1 MVIKQERRQE
11 ARKGAHVELPSAQ
24 EVEHK
29 ERAESPKKAPVKTST
44 VETESTEGLE
54 NVVIKRPSTST
65 SESPTTTKKEAS
77 DEVMLKHSAAHD
89 LPVLAL
95 RFTVMPSGILAFLSE
110 AAPRDGQAAIH
121 CYEDNAAGVSNLCT
135 YAITCYHTHIRGGN
149 VIFGILGIS
158 IGSLERLA
166 VSCSGCRLITL
177 LNLETGH
184 SSTAFNLG
192 MVSPTAMCLGEAGQM
207 FVAGLRN
214 IIQLSCSTEMFQLL
228 QVIPK
233 PQRAWTMTYVP
244 EHRLIAFGCRSKEIH
259 AISVD
264 TKEALWKCNSG
275 EANSLVYPAELGAL
289 LAGDSATNNIQVFNA
304 ADGTCIWKFRSP
316 GLKVT
321 RMGNLCVSKGQL
333 MLHCTESDTE
343 KVVSWQLG
351 WSRSFPVDPGVTRL
365 LFQTDWRLRVKLFH
379 FVCQCSKDIKWQR
392 LTKGLI
398 VCWRHWH
405 QMHAWHCSLLWILV
419 TGQHIGFC
427 SYPCHHLPMDAG
439 SHYGAKKTLCET
451 VTIVTETWRRN
462 AALDIW
468 WPPQGRN
475 ACRSPKATPS
485 DIPDAQMHA
494 WCTCYYT
501 HWLVQGPNVQCITKR
516 RWNFHVQCRHGNN
529 ALHLETRNTWH
540 TKHVVQDLQRT
551 LTFPWCDTVDKWQH
565 NVWSTNLC
573 SHNVR
578 RTELTDAVPIDLWH
592 AAGNDVGRTT
602 AWCIWCNT
610 HWLKQRPN
618 AQCVQ
623 RGRQRWKLPHPASPW
638 QQRTTSRE
646 TQHVALPTLWDK
658 ICSAHWL
665 VVSSYCT
672 QGQHNARRTHMCSH
686 NAGRTSHTHA

>member
-1 MVIKQERRQE
+1 MGMWKKFSFGAKSEEDPHKQFDEGSEPDFGDLCPQAVSVGEFGGNLASELQHTFSRLQTIPAPPLTTMSYIPGQRLLIVGRGSEAFPATCAISVDTKETVWKADGEGASCLVYSEDFGALFAFDKASGSVKIFDEKDGSLKFQSLDMNMRWMGNMFVNRGQLTLHCIQDDEREKVLCWKDPRQE

-351 WSRSFPVDPGVTRL
+351 
-365 LFQTDWRLRVKLFH
+365 
-379 FVCQCSKDIKWQR
+379 
-392 LTKGLI
+392 
-398 VCWRHWH
+398 
-405 QMHAWHCSLLWILV
+405 
-419 TGQHIGFC
+419 
-427 SYPCHHLPMDAG
+427 
-439 SHYGAKKTLCET
+439 
-451 VTIVTETWRRN
+451 
-462 AALDIW
+462 
-468 WPPQGRN
+468 
-475 ACRSPKATPS
+475 
-485 DIPDAQMHA
+485 
-494 WCTCYYT
+494 
-501 HWLVQGPNVQCITKR
+501 
-516 RWNFHVQCRHGNN
+516 
-529 ALHLETRNTWH
+529 
-540 TKHVVQDLQRT
+540 
-551 LTFPWCDTVDKWQH
+551 
-565 NVWSTNLC
+565 
-573 SHNVR
+573 
-578 RTELTDAVPIDLWH
+578 
-592 AAGNDVGRTT
+592 
-602 AWCIWCNT
+602 
-610 HWLKQRPN
+610 
-618 AQCVQ
+618 
-623 RGRQRWKLPHPASPW
+623 
-638 QQRTTSRE
+638 
-646 TQHVALPTLWDK
+646 
-658 ICSAHWL
+658 
-665 VVSSYCT
+665 
-672 QGQHNARRTHMCSH
+672 
-686 NAGRTSHTHA
+686 